1 MIAQSQPTACSQRR
15 ASNTTKGHC
24 AASAPTKPRVGRVT
38 KALGP
43 CRCATC
49 RQMMRAW
56 GAADGGGLMAGG
68 VQKHCHKS
76 LRLQKCLHGICN
88 VREIASALLLPLR
101 SSMSNTKQQAVRAAW
116 HGLHLHASNGG
127 LPPRQLVLA
136 HYNANHTA
144 APDVCWVRESEDK

>member
-1 MIAQSQPTACSQRR
+1 MKRAQR
-15 ASNTTKGHC
+15 
-24 AASAPTKPRVGRVT
+24 
-38 KALGP
+38 
-43 CRCATC
+43 
-49 RQMMRAW
+49 
-56 GAADGGGLMAGG
+56 AADGECLMASRM
-68 VQKHCHKS
+68 QKAKS
-76 LRLQKCLHGICN
+76 LWLQKRLHGICN
-88 VREIASALLLPLR
+88 IREIASALLLSLR